1 MILMLIW
8 INNFIQDIQIKKT
21 LLYAAKVTMHRYT
34 TIYHGP
40 EKKIYVHT
48 IIVIACDIKKVTRH
62 EARYFFFCTEIPY
75 SPVHSK
81 NKPYLQIH
89 VRLF

>member
-40 EKKIYVHT
+40 EKNLCSYNN
-48 IIVIACDIKKVTRH
+48 C
-62 EARYFFFCTEIPY
+62 YCM
-75 SPVHSK
+75 
-81 NKPYLQIH
+81 
-89 VRLF
+89 